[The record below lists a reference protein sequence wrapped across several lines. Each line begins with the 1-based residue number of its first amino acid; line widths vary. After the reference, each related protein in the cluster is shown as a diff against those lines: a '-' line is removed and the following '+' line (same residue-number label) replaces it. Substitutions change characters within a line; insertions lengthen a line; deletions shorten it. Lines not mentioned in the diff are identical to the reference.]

1 MKKPTYNV
9 TYDEIQNYIKKGYK
23 LGYEKAIEKAS
34 NYSLAVPMMIL
45 RDNFGFGKKRLLEFY
60 NEFLELYDS
69 VDKDY
74 LDLEDIVK
82 TIKEETG
89 VEIIE
94 RNSR

>member
-9 TYDEIQNYIKKGYK
+9 TYDEIQNYVKKGYK

-60 NEFLELYDS
+60 NEFLNLYDS

-74 LDLEDIVK
+74 LDLEDIIK

-89 VEIIE
+89 VEIVE